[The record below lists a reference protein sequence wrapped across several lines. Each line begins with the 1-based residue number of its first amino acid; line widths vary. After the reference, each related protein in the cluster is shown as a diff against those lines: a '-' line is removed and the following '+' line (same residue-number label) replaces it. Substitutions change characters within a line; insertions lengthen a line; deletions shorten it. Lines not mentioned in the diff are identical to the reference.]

1 MEEKV
6 KMVVDNL
13 KIELNEANGG
23 LCAVFE
29 WDGQEYFADLCVA
42 PAVNFTECEIFQSKD
57 GQVTNWGEL
66 YCRRDIPV
74 TEEQLKKCVEEFINE
89 QKED

>member
-1 MEEKV
+1 MSEKV
-6 KMVVDNL
+6 KEVIDNL

-29 WDGQEYFADLCVA
+29 WDGQEYFADLCVV
-42 PAVNFTECEIFQSKD
+42 PAVNFTECEIFPSKD
-57 GQVTNWGEL
+57 GQVTDWGEL

-74 TEEQLKKCVEEFINE
+74 TEAQLKECVEEFLSD
-89 QKED
+89 KEG